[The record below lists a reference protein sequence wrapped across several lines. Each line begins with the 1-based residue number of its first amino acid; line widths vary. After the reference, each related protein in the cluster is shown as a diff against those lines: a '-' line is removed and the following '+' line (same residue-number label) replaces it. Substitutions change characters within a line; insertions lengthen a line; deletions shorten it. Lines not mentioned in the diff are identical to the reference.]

1 MVTQTPT
8 TSFNCSQCGGTASAV
23 PGCSYLQC
31 DYCGSLVF
39 SEENPASV
47 DRLTPIEADLAGSC
61 PTCSA
66 ALQAGEIDG
75 RRIMFCGRC
84 YGVLIRN
91 ADLGHVVRERRARR
105 RHMEME
111 SAKPIDPSAYQR
123 QLHCP
128 SCAGRMEVHP
138 YYGPGNIV
146 IDSCS
151 RCFYVWLDHGELQ
164 SIERAEGSA
173 PRTDVPVY
181 VNGEG
186 EVVIVPEAVSATEP
200 QTPPREHPLQTLAEI
215 WFGL

>member
-1 MVTQTPT
+1 MVTQATT
-8 TSFNCSQCGGTASAV
+8 TSFNCGQCGGTASPV

-31 DYCGSLVF
+31 KYCQSLVF
-39 SEENPASV
+39 SEEHPAAV
-47 DRLTPIEADLAGSC
+47 DRLTPLDEDVAGCC
-61 PTCSA
+61 PACTGQ
-66 ALQAGEIDG
+66 LQAGEIDG

-91 ADLGHVVRERRARR
+91 ADFGFVVRERRARR
-105 RHMEME
+105 RATERE
-111 SAKPIDPSAYQR
+111 TVKPIDTAAYQR

-128 SCAGRMEVHP
+128 SCSGRMEVHP

-151 RCFYVWLDHGELQ
+151 RCFYVWLDHGELRT
-164 SIERAEGSA
+164 IERADGGQ

-186 EVVIVPEAVSATEP
+186 EVVIVPESSDAPVVPSV
-200 QTPPREHPLQTLAEI
+200 RKHPLQTLAEI